1 MIYDTHP
8 YQHMQRTISYILTVF
23 WVCLATTA
31 QAQIFNTKKNKD
43 ADELYAEAA
52 QATRAGQYQKAI
64 ALSQQALKVRP
75 GFTDQELLLGRLY
88 MLTGNFPAAR
98 QYVHKVIKESP
109 NYRDAYLYA
118 VNIEMLTR
126 QYAQAERYVND
137 ALKQFPG
144 DKEFM
149 LKRLSILDVTER
161 FQGGNVF
168 AENLLETFPGDTTVR
183 KAYVGHYL
191 MAGHFYRQRGIPS
204 LAEQHYEKA
213 LAMQPGNQEATSAI
227 TNMYLRSG
235 SYERALEQV
244 NAQLAVNPASY
255 DLLMH
260 KLGLLQDM
268 HNYPEALNV
277 LQQIL
282 KNNPGDAKARALDV
296 SLRMEAASWY
306 ANTDPYLLYTGIL
319 EKNPGNR
326 EALDKVIGMSMARG
340 AYREALAWINAGLKN
355 SPNDQRLQ
363 SLKLDVLENDRKF
376 GEAAALAEKL
386 LRNAPTAEKR
396 QRYITL
402 RVASGREYLAQ
413 QQYDLA
419 LAEFENALREN
430 PADTAALDMTA
441 NTYIT
446 QKDYPRA
453 LEVLNTAIAA
463 HPSNA
468 RFLMKKASVL
478 AETGRYDE
486 AADIAKGLQA
496 RFPGNQRYTALI
508 TDMHLTAGRKFMQ
521 AEEYALAKGQF
532 TLVLDNDP
540 GNMEALNHLVNL
552 ESARLQYDSAIYY
565 ADLALRRS
573 PENKD
578 MLLKKAS
585 VYTDM
590 QRYADANAINQ
601 QLMQRYPYTV
611 KYRTAYVDGLVSEAL
626 AHWRNNRP
634 DSAFPIFQQALAIDK
649 KDSLALLN
657 SMNILY
663 ARKSYD
669 SALTYA
675 NEALKYYPES
685 ENFLQRRA
693 LNLEGLQDYESAARA
708 ADTLARRFPTAD
720 NKDYAD
726 LMASKG
732 LKNQFGLFYLNSNY
746 DYASNNYNIATVEY
760 RRFFKK
766 GSWAARANYAGR
778 EEGTGLMGE
787 AELYYTH
794 SKTLY
799 SYALAAAGNKI
810 VFPQLRLAY
819 SIFKTFNHE
828 IEGELGARY
837 LLTDSANVITGVTSV
852 AKPFGDFWVNL
863 RAYFISDEGDFNT
876 SFNLTTRYYMNRR
889 QDYLSLIA
897 GLGTSPDDRSR
908 LIQFPQLSG
917 LLTRSIA
924 AGYQKT
930 FRYRTTLGLFGTW
943 INQKIED
950 DRFQNQYDIY
960 ITVQRKF

>member
-1 MIYDTHP
+1 MK
-8 YQHMQRTISYILTVF
+8 RTVSCILTALLL
-23 WVCLATTA
+23 CLAA
-31 QAQIFNTKKNKD
+31 GVQAQIFNTKKNKD
-43 ADELYAEAA
+43 ADELYAEAV

-64 ALSQQALKVRP
+64 ALSQQALKIRP
-75 GFTDQELLLGRLY
+75 DFTDQELLLGRLY
-88 MLTGNFPAAR
+88 MLTNNYPAAR
-98 QYVHKVIKESP
+98 MYVHKVIKKSP

-126 QYAQAERYVND
+126 QYAQAEKYVND

-149 LKRLSILDVTER
+149 LKKLGILDVTER
-161 FQGGNVF
+161 FQSGNVY
-168 AENLLETFPGDTTVR
+168 AEDLLEKFTGDTSVR

-213 LAMQPGNQEATSAI
+213 LAMQPGNQEASSSI
-227 TNMYLRSG
+227 MNMHLKSG

-244 NAQLAVNPASY
+244 NSELAGNPGSY
-255 DLLMH
+255 DLLMR

-277 LQQIL
+277 LQQVL
-282 KNNPGDAKARALDV
+282 KNHPGDAKARGLDL

-306 ANTDPYLLYTGIL
+306 TNTDPYMLYTGIL

-326 EALDKVIGMSMARG
+326 EALDKVIGISLARG
-340 AYREALAWINAGLKN
+340 AYREALAWINTGLKS
-355 SPNDQRLQ
+355 SPGDQRLQ
-363 SLKLDVLENDRKF
+363 SLKLDVLESDRKF
-376 GEAAALAEKL
+376 GEAAILAEKL
-386 LRNAPTAEKR
+386 LRSAPSAEKR
-396 QRYITL
+396 QRYIAL
-402 RVASGREYLAQ
+402 RVASGRDYLAQ

-419 LAEFENALREN
+419 LAEFESALRES
-430 PADTAALDMTA
+430 PSDTAALDMTA

-453 LEVLNTAIAA
+453 LDVLNSALAA

-478 AETGRYDE
+478 AETGQYDE
-486 AADIAKGLQA
+486 AADIARSLQT
-496 RFPGNQRYTALI
+496 RFPGNHRYTDLI
-508 TDMHLTAGRKFMQ
+508 TDMHLTAGRQFMQ
-521 AEEYALAKGQF
+521 AEEYTLAKGQF
-532 TLVLDNDP
+532 SLVLDNDP
-540 GNMEALNHLVNL
+540 DNMEALNYLVNL
-552 ESARLQYDSAIYY
+552 ESARQQYDSAIYY
-565 ADLALRRS
+565 ADIALRLQ
-573 PENKD
+573 PDNKE

-590 QRYADANAINQ
+590 KRYADANTINY

-611 KYRTAYVDGLVSEAL
+611 KYRTAYVEGLVAEAL

-669 SALTYA
+669 SALVYA
-675 NEALKYYPES
+675 NEALRYYPES

-693 LNLEGLQDYESAARA
+693 LNLEGLQDYEAAARA
-708 ADTLARRFPTAD
+708 ADTLARRFPSAD

-746 DYASNNYNIATVEY
+746 DYASSNYNIATVEY

-794 SKTLY
+794 SKSLY
-799 SYALAAAGNKI
+799 SYALAAYGNKI

-837 LLTDSANVITGVTSV
+837 LMTDSTNSVTGVTSI

-863 RAYFISDEGDFNT
+863 RAYFISEEGDFNT

-889 QDYLSLIA
+889 QDYLALIA

-908 LIQFPQLSG
+908 LVQFPELTG

-930 FRYRTTLGLFGTW
+930 IRYRTTLGLFGTW
-943 INQKIED
+943 INQKIGD
-950 DRFQNQYDIY
+950 NQFQNQYDIY